1 MFISLQ
7 SGSLYSSLFWF
18 VSEKLNNDVR
28 RQIRQ
33 ETDCCAN
40 LTSSIYSCLED
51 MSAAEVMKL
60 RATVEEGRW
69 SSLWLPNPDND
80 FFADSINDE
89 DYEFPN
95 EYVCQPLS
103 MVPPLSWNAQ

>member
-1 MFISLQ
+1 MFISRQ

-40 LTSSIYSCLED
+40 LTSSIYLCLED

-60 RATVEEGRW
+60 RAAVEEGRLK
-69 SSLWLPNPDND
+69 SLWLPNPDND
-80 FFADSINDE
+80 CFGLRSE
-89 DYEFPN
+89 R
-95 EYVCQPLS
+95 L
-103 MVPPLSWNAQ
+103 LL

>member
-7 SGSLYSSLFWF
+7 SGSLYSSWSWF
-18 VSEKLNNDVR
+18 LTEKLNNDVR

-40 LTSSIYSCLED
+40 LTSSIYLCLED

-89 DYEFPN
+89 DYAFPN
-95 EYVCQPLS
+95 EYVCKPPFYHYFAFLLS
-103 MVPPLSWNAQ
+103 L